1 MKRSLGKKPL
11 SLLCAVA
18 LIASLSFPVAVFA
31 ADGETAAGQA
41 DGETAAGQANGN
53 TASGQAPKGN
63 DQVQDPVATV
73 GDVSYASLE
82 EAIAAAKAGDTVK
95 LLKDVQDFE
104 GAAID
109 RDITIDFGG
118 KTVGKAN
125 GTVFDIY
132 SNVTFKNG
140 SIQVRNNSKGTGSV
154 IWLNRA
160 ASLTVEKNVWIFA
173 PQNDFC
179 ISFWSDCSNATLNLH
194 GELSGGNGVTVNGNI
209 TSPNTVNVNGATI
222 TVNGHGIYQA
232 GFATTSVKDSTIAA
246 NATGIE
252 VRAGNLVVDNSTIK
266 GGDSFTCG
274 PNGGG
279 TAVDGAGIAI
289 AQHTTKQAIDVTVN
303 SGAVSGNHA
312 VYEKNVQ
319 QNSVEDIS
327 KVKLAI
333 NGGSFTGAVYS
344 ENLNGFILA
353 GTFNVKPDVRYVA
366 NGYFATL
373 NNAGLYDITKK
384 QAVVADKESKS
395 DGSVVVNASGVKPQ
409 VAPEAQNQLAQAA
422 LGSANS
428 LKNGKDLPVAV
439 KDQQQLKAD
448 LGTIDPA
455 DSVSATL
462 VVNAQPSAVADEAI
476 NKAKSENEAV
486 MPLDLSVSLLV
497 SVTDV
502 NGVMKSASAEVAQLP
517 EELTITVTVDP
528 STVKGK
534 VVRIARNHDDK
545 VDFIDPINVDEA
557 TGAITFKTDRFSS
570 YAVLTSDKAPEVVY
584 HEVKF
589 VDKFNDFTNVALV
602 ESGKAIDQ
610 PEDPYFRGYQFAG
623 WFTDEAAS
631 EKYDFSN
638 PVSGDITLYA
648 GYKKVEYEGEKTDEA
663 DKTAGKPTTEQP
675 APQKES
681 AIAQTG
687 DNALMLVVGAVSAV
701 ALVVALGAI
710 MMRRR
715 NQH

>member
-11 SLLCAVA
+11 SLFCAVA
-18 LIASLSFPVAVFA
+18 LIASLSFPVAAFA
-31 ADGETAAGQA
+31 A

-63 DQVQDPVATV
+63 DEVQDPVARV
-73 GDVSYASLE
+73 GDVGYASLE

-104 GAAID
+104 GAAIN

-132 SNVTFKNG
+132 ANVAFKNG
-140 SIQVRNNSKGTGSV
+140 SIQVRNNSKGAGSV

-179 ISFWSDCSNATLNLH
+179 ISFWSDCSNATLNLY
-194 GELSGGNGVTVNGNI
+194 GELSGGNGITVNGNI
-209 TSPNTVNVNGATI
+209 TSPNTVNANGATI

-232 GFATTSVKDSTIAA
+232 GFAATSVKDSTIAA

-303 SGAVSGNHA
+303 SGAISGNHA
-312 VYEKNVQ
+312 ICEKNVQ

-333 NGGSFTGAVYS
+333 NGGSFTGVVFS
-344 ENLNGFILA
+344 ENLNGFISA
-353 GTFNVKPDVRYVA
+353 GAFNAKPDAGYVA
-366 NGYFATL
+366 NGYVATL

-395 DGSVVVNASGVKPQ
+395 DGSVVVNASDVKPQ

-428 LKNGKDLPVAV
+428 LKNGRDLPVAV
-439 KDQQQLKAD
+439 KDQQKLKAD
-448 LGTIDPA
+448 LGTISPT
-455 DSVSATL
+455 DSASATL

-476 NKAKSENEAV
+476 NKAKSKNEAIT
-486 MPLDLSVSLLV
+486 PLDLSVSLLV
-497 SVTDV
+497 SVADAD
-502 NGVMKSASAEVAQLP
+502 GVVKSSVSAEVAQLP

-663 DKTAGKPTTEQP
+663 DKTVDKPTTEQP

-687 DNALMLVVGAVSAV
+687 DNASMLVVGAVSAV

-715 NQH
+715 NQR

>member
-1 MKRSLGKKPL
+1 MKRSVGKKPL

-18 LIASLSFPVAVFA
+18 LIASLSFPAAAFA
-31 ADGETAAGQA
+31 A

-104 GAAID
+104 GAAIN

-125 GTVFDIY
+125 GMMFDIY
-132 SNVTFKNG
+132 ANATFKNG
-140 SIQVRNNSKGTGSV
+140 SIQVRDNSDGAGSV
-154 IWLNRA
+154 IWLNGA
-160 ASLTVEKNVWIFA
+160 ASLTVEKSAWIFA

-194 GELSGGNGVTVNGNI
+194 GELSGGNGITVNGNI

-232 GFATTSVKDSTIAA
+232 GFAATSVKDSTIAA

-303 SGAVSGNHA
+303 SGAISGNHTIC
-312 VYEKNVQ
+312 EKNVQ
-319 QNSVEDIS
+319 QNSAEDIS

-344 ENLNGFILA
+344 ENLNGFISA
-353 GTFNVKPDVRYVA
+353 GTFNVKPNAGYVA
-366 NGYFATL
+366 NGYVATL
-373 NNAGLYDITKK
+373 NNADLYDITKK

-395 DGSVVVNASGVKPQ
+395 DGSVVVNASDVKPQ
-409 VAPEAQNQLAQAA
+409 VAPETQNQLAQAA
-422 LGSANS
+422 LDSANS
-428 LKNGKDLPVAV
+428 LKSGKDLPVTV
-439 KDQQQLKAD
+439 KDQQQLKAE
-448 LGTIDPA
+448 LGAIAPA

-476 NKAKSENEAV
+476 SKAKSENEAIT
-486 MPLDLSVSLLV
+486 PLDLSVSLLV
-497 SVTDV
+497 SVADAD
-502 NGVMKSASAEVAQLP
+502 GVVKSSVSAEVAQLP

-534 VVRIARNHDDK
+534 VVRIARNHDGK

-602 ESGKAIDQ
+602 ESDKAIDQ

-638 PVSGDITLYA
+638 PVSGDIMLYA

-663 DKTAGKPTTEQP
+663 DKMADKPTTEQP